1 MAMLDIRPIHDEAG
15 HAAALERIG
24 ALMAAESGSP
34 EGDELDVLTT
44 LVEAYE
50 ERHHAIE
57 AVDPVALIEHVI
69 EARGLTRADLRP
81 VLGSSG
87 RVSEIL
93 GRRRP
98 LTIAMIRGLHERFG
112 LPAHVLIREYP
123 LAG

>member
-1 MAMLDIRPIHDEAG
+1 MTQPEIRPIRDAADHE
-15 HAAALERIG
+15 AALDRI
-24 ALMAAESGSP
+24 ASLMAAEPGTA
-34 EGDELDVLTT
+34 EGDELDVLVT

-50 ERHHAIE
+50 SRNHAIE
-57 AVDPVALIEHVI
+57 AADPVALIEHLM
-69 EARGLTRADLRP
+69 EARALTRADLRP

-93 GRRRP
+93 NRRRP

-112 LPAHVLIREYP
+112 LPAEVLIREYP

>member
-1 MAMLDIRPIHDEAG
+1 MTQPEIRPIRDAADHE
-15 HAAALERIG
+15 AALDRI
-24 ALMAAESGSP
+24 ASLMAAEPGTA
-34 EGDELDVLTT
+34 EGDELDVLVT

-50 ERHHAIE
+50 SRNHTIE
-57 AVDPVALIEHVI
+57 AADPVALIEHLM
-69 EARGLTRADLRP
+69 EARALTRADLRP

-93 GRRRP
+93 NRRRP

-112 LPAHVLIREYP
+112 LPAEVLIREYP